1 MVSTKAKT
9 EEKTA
14 EKPKKT
20 AVSKSRLRFRL
31 MITAIVL
38 LVTFSSF
45 VAVTFAWYIYQTGAR
60 TSSIRMAVGAGSTL
74 EISNQYDGTYGSSA
88 LMDEFHGALNPVSTD
103 RILGGF
109 QKVLEF
115 TDERIPDQRKAYVFG
130 TVDTTDYYMTTLFLR
145 VKGDK
150 QTIYLSD
157 IGYEDDDSENPISTA
172 IRIGFVIH
180 KAGKNQPADKEFIF
194 YINDGDNPQANYNT
208 LTGEEGYVLDSSK
221 TDGTTIPMKHLYS
234 AKNFCLYDEATGI
247 VTLKEDSLALFEFE
261 EAEDGGYS
269 LPVQVDVYVW
279 MEGCDKDCYNN
290 LLGKMLTKISLSFA
304 GRPEDE

>member
-88 LMDEFHGALNPVSTD
+88 LMDEFHGALHPVSTD

-109 QKVLEF
+109 QKVTEF
-115 TDERIPDQRKAYVFG
+115 TDGEYREKKAFLFG
-130 TVDTTDYYMTTLFLR
+130 EGETSDYYKTTLYLR
-145 VKGDK
+145 VRGNK

-157 IGYEDDDSENPISTA
+157 IGYEDDDAENPLSTA

-180 KAGKNQPADKEFIF
+180 KAGKDQPPEKEFIF
-194 YINDGDNPQANYNT
+194 SINDGDNPEANYNT

-221 TDGTTIPMKHLYS
+221 TDGTTIRMEHLYD
-234 AKNFCLYDEATGI
+234 AKNFCEYDQATGI

-261 EAEDGGYS
+261 EAADGGYS

-279 MEGCDKDCYNN
+279 MEGCDKDCFNN
-290 LLGKMLTKISLSFA
+290 LIGKMLTKISLSFA
-304 GRPEDE
+304 GRLEDE

>member
-1 MVSTKAKT
+1 MVSTNAKT
-9 EEKTA
+9 EEKMP
-14 EKPKKT
+14 EKPKKK
-20 AVSKSRLRFRL
+20 AASKSRLRFRL

-88 LMDEFHGALNPVSTD
+88 LMDEFKGGLHPVSTD

-109 QKVLEF
+109 QKVTAF
-115 TDERIPDQRKAYVFG
+115 TDDIHMDQKKAYLFDIS
-130 TVDTTDYYMTTLFLR
+130 DTTDYYKTTLYLR
-145 VKGDK
+145 VFGDK

-157 IGYEDDDSENPISTA
+157 IGYEDDDAENPLSTA

-180 KAGKNQPADKEFIF
+180 KAGKDQPAEKEFIF

-208 LTGEEGYVLDSSK
+208 FTGEEGYVLDSSK
-221 TDGTTIPMKHLYS
+221 TDGTTIPMEHLYS
-234 AKNFCLYDEATGI
+234 AKNFCEYDETTGI
-247 VTLKEDSLALFEFE
+247 VTLKEDSLALFEFI

-290 LLGKMLTKISLSFA
+290 LIGKMLTKISLSFA
-304 GRPEDE
+304 GKLEDE